1 MGDALELVVEVA
13 LGTTDGVPVASAL
26 RVPPAPPPPPAAAVR
41 LGLGVKVVLAEA
53 VTVAVAVLSGAS
65 PPWPP
70 MEAVAEGVPRPL
82 LPAVVEGVTPL
93 LAPALP
99 LRAEEGVALC

>member
-1 MGDALELVVEVA
+1 
-13 LGTTDGVPVASAL
+13 
-26 RVPPAPPPPPAAAVR
+26 VR

-53 VTVAVAVLSGAS
+53 VTEEVAVLSGAS

-93 LAPALP
+93 LAPASDGSLP
-99 LRAEEGVALC
+99 DDVEGAAPAAGNPVVVCR